1 MKTFIWIILS
11 IGAALSS
18 IAQPVPAGWW
28 RASLQRQDGNTI
40 DFNIDVQNKNGKP
53 IWYLRNASEKIP
65 ITAIQQKQD
74 SVLVQMPL
82 FESEFRLKKENNRTL
97 RGVWIKGTSS
107 NKPQVMPVVFV
118 HNQPLRFPSATG
130 KPIANISGRWATTFV
145 AGNDT
150 TQAISELAQNGNRL
164 TGTVLTPT
172 GDYRYLEGSVHK
184 DTLQLSTFDG
194 SHAYYFRA
202 VIKNDALADGLF
214 VSGASYR
221 ESWTAVRNAKAKL
234 PDSLAAAHMKDGED
248 KFNFRFPDLDSNMV
262 SIRDPR
268 FQNKVVVLQ
277 LMGSWCPNCMDE
289 TAFLSNFY
297 NTDDHPNIEMIAL
310 AYEYST
316 DFQRS
321 QKSLRKFQQHFN
333 IKYPML
339 ITGVRVGD
347 SLRTEKTLPQMS
359 PIKMFPT
366 TIFIGR
372 DGKVKKIH
380 TGFFGPGTGEH
391 YEAYKKDFYAT
402 IDELLKEKL

>member
-1 MKTFIWIILS
+1 MKTFTWIILS

-118 HNQPLRFPSATG
+118 HNQPMRFPSATG

-164 TGTVLTPT
+164 TCTV
-172 GDYRYLEGSVHK
+172 
-184 DTLQLSTFDG
+184 
-194 SHAYYFRA
+194 
-202 VIKNDALADGLF
+202 
-214 VSGASYR
+214 
-221 ESWTAVRNAKAKL
+221 
-234 PDSLAAAHMKDGED
+234 
-248 KFNFRFPDLDSNMV
+248 
-262 SIRDPR
+262 
-268 FQNKVVVLQ
+268 
-277 LMGSWCPNCMDE
+277 
-289 TAFLSNFY
+289 
-297 NTDDHPNIEMIAL
+297 
-310 AYEYST
+310 
-316 DFQRS
+316 
-321 QKSLRKFQQHFN
+321 
-333 IKYPML
+333 
-339 ITGVRVGD
+339 
-347 SLRTEKTLPQMS
+347 
-359 PIKMFPT
+359 
-366 TIFIGR
+366 
-372 DGKVKKIH
+372 
-380 TGFFGPGTGEH
+380 
-391 YEAYKKDFYAT
+391 
-402 IDELLKEKL
+402 